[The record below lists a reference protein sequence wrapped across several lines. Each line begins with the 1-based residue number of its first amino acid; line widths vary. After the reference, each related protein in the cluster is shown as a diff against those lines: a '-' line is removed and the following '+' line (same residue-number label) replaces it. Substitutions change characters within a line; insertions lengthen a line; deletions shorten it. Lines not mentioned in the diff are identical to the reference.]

1 MKRDL
6 IKVPNNIKMVPAED
20 ICLKETKKTEKKQL
34 CERKEVIAWK
44 VE

>member
-1 MKRDL
+1 MRRDL
-6 IKVPNNIKMVPAED
+6 IKVPNNIKRVPAEN
-20 ICLKETKKTEKKQL
+20 ICLKRNKKKTKKQL